1 MRSLPSRPVSE
12 TESTP
17 PSFVEAERVTP
28 DEAPSSRARPAA
40 RTRAPGPSLAERS
53 ASEMYF
59 RELAGSHPLTREGEV
74 AIGRRIEAGEV
85 GIFEACVRSPVAL
98 RELGV
103 TADDLLAGAL
113 AARDLLLDSDV
124 DVPGVERAE
133 RSEVRLTRL
142 LQRARA
148 LAASAQTTPPA
159 SEALVALA
167 TELAELRLDPGLA
180 ERLERSLRDAIA
192 EGPVSERAAHEASIA
207 AIARARRAVAR
218 AKSDLVQANLRLAV
232 SIARQL
238 QRFDVPLLDLV
249 QEGNLGLMRA
259 ADRFDYKRGHR
270 FSTYAAWWI
279 KQAVRRALLG
289 QGKGLRMPAHLAEI
303 RSQVLR
309 ARRELLQEQG
319 REPSPEEIAERSGL
333 TLEKVRVIG
342 ELALDPL
349 SLDAPVGE
357 EGDTR
362 FGDLLAGEEPTA
374 DDELARRRLVEH
386 TRELLDGL
394 TPREREVLE
403 RRYGLDGDEDET
415 LEEIGRSFS
424 LTRERIRQIEAKAL
438 EKLRPR
444 SRQRQLGSYLE
455 R

>member
-1 MRSLPSRPVSE
+1 MRSRPSRPE
-12 TESTP
+12 RDPESIP
-17 PSFVEAERVTP
+17 PPPRV
-28 DEAPSSRARPAA
+28 
-40 RTRAPGPSLAERS
+40 RAPGPALSERS
-53 ASEMYF
+53 ASELYF
-59 RELAGSHPLTREGEV
+59 RELADSHPLTREGEV
-74 AIGRRIEAGEV
+74 AIGLRIEQGELAV
-85 GIFEACVRSPVAL
+85 FEACVRSPLGLA
-98 RELGV
+98 ELGAI
-103 TADDLLAGAL
+103 ADELRAGAL
-113 AARDLLLDSDV
+113 DVQDLLLDTENEE
-124 DVPGVERAE
+124 PGAQPAAARLTAALGRAHALASATGARAPRAE
-133 RSEVRLTRL
+133 
-142 LQRARA
+142 Q
-148 LAASAQTTPPA
+148 
-159 SEALVALA
+159 LVELA
-167 TELAELRLDPGLA
+167 TELGALRPDPGLA
-180 ERLERSLRDAIA
+180 DRLERVLRAAAADDARPDA
-192 EGPVSERAAHEASIA
+192 ERAAHRASLGVIT
-207 AIARARRAVAR
+207 RGRRAVTQAR
-218 AKSDLVQANLRLAV
+218 TDLVQANLRLAV

-259 ADRFDYKRGHR
+259 AERFDYRRGHR

-319 REPSPEEIAERSGL
+319 REPTPEEISERSGL

-357 EGDTR
+357 DGDTK

-374 DDELARRRLVEH
+374 DDELARRRLVAH
-386 TRELLDGL
+386 TRELLEGL

-424 LTRERIRQIEAKAL
+424 LTRERIRQIEARAL
-438 EKLRPR
+438 EKLLPR

>member
-1 MRSLPSRPVSE
+1 MRSRPPRSE
-12 TESTP
+12 REPESP
-17 PSFVEAERVTP
+17 PPTR
-28 DEAPSSRARPAA
+28 R
-40 RTRAPGPSLAERS
+40 RAPGPAPAESS
-53 ASEMYF
+53 ASELYF
-59 RELAGSHPLTREGEV
+59 RELADSHPLTREGEI
-74 AIGRRIEAGEV
+74 AIGQRIEVGELAV
-85 GIFEACVRSPVAL
+85 FDACVRSPIGL
-98 RELGV
+98 RELAAA
-103 TADDLLAGAL
+103 ADELHEGAL
-113 AARDLLLDSDV
+113 DPRDLLLDAETDE
-124 DVPGVERAE
+124 PGSATSAARLTEVLERA
-133 RSEVRLTRL
+133 RTLATAPTPPTALT
-142 LQRARA
+142 ARGQA
-148 LAASAQTTPPA
+148 LA
-159 SEALVALA
+159 ELA
-167 TELAELRLDPGLA
+167 AGLAELRLAPILT
-180 ERLERSLRDAIA
+180 ERLERSLRVAAADGPAA
-192 EGPVSERAAHEASIA
+192 EQASHEATLV
-207 AIARARRAVAR
+207 AIARARRVVTAAR
-218 AKSDLVQANLRLAV
+218 ADLVQANLRLAV

-259 ADRFDYKRGHR
+259 AERFDYRRGHR

-309 ARRELLQEQG
+309 ARRELLQSQG
-319 REPSPEEIAERSGL
+319 REPSPEEIAARSGI
-333 TLEKVRVIG
+333 TMEKVRVIG

-357 EGDTR
+357 DGDTR
-362 FGDLLAGEEPTA
+362 FGDLIAGEEPTA
-374 DDELARRRLVEH
+374 DDELAHRRLVAH
-386 TRELLDGL
+386 TRELLEGL

-438 EKLRPR
+438 EKLLPR
-444 SRQRQLGSYLE
+444 SRQRQLGSYLG